1 MWTGLTRAAATHLS
15 HDNHDSARKVRALNR
30 IAVLKQ
36 KAFGEK
42 GFDGFLVAN
51 ETNQF
56 YFSGVQ
62 GASYL
67 FILEKGESTI
77 YVKGTNYEQA
87 KADGKGFRVELV
99 KRDEDLA
106 DKIAAKAKMCHIKK
120 LAFDSLSIESYR
132 HLAKRLRGM
141 AKLKM
146 QGNLISKLRSVKD
159 EHELELMRKAGELT
173 SLGMKVAYETIRPG
187 VKEIE
192 AAAEIEYAMRM
203 KGGWGTAFETIL
215 ASGVHSAFPHGG
227 CTERE
232 IRAGELVV
240 IDIGATYQHYCS
252 DMTRT
257 VVAGKPSEKQKKLY
271 EVVRVAQEK
280 AHEAIRPKARA
291 KDIDTVARKVIE
303 DAGYGEYFVHGLG
316 HGIGLEVHEELRLSQ
331 ASKEKLMVGN
341 VVTNEPGIYLVGFGG
356 VRIEDTVLVRK
367 RKAEKLTQG
376 PYSLQIE

>member
-1 MWTGLTRAAATHLS
+1 MWTGLPRAAATHLS
-15 HDNHDSARKVRALNR
+15 YDSHDSARKVRVLNR

-67 FILEKGESTI
+67 FVPEKGESTI
-77 YVKGTNYEQA
+77 YVSGTNYEQA
-87 KADGKGFRVELV
+87 KADGKGFRVELI
-99 KRDEDLA
+99 KPDEDFA
-106 DKIAAKAKMCHIKK
+106 DKIAAKAKICCIKK
-120 LAFDSLSIESYR
+120 LAFDSLSINSYR
-132 HLAKRLRGM
+132 HLVKGLKGM

-192 AAAEIEYAMRM
+192 AAAEIEYAMRR

-215 ASGVHSAFPHGG
+215 ASGAHSAFPHGG

-280 AHEAIRPKARA
+280 AHEAIKPKARA
-291 KDIDTVARKVIE
+291 EDVDAVARKVIE
-303 DAGYGEYFVHGLG
+303 GAGYGKYFVHGLG

-331 ASKEKLMVGN
+331 TSKEKLMVGN

-356 VRIEDTVLVRK
+356 ARIEDTVLVRK